1 MSTAGGGSRS
11 TTTSLPRLYLP
22 PPLSSQTGAVA
33 VVPRRPWTPA
43 HPPLPLSD
51 EQQGYVSRVLRLAL
65 GSRVRC
71 FDGRNGEWLAE
82 LVAARRAVGGR
93 PFGSGGGGAALALL
107 QQLRPAQPPAASSSL
122 SLAAAPLKPSRQAWV
137 VEKSTEL
144 GVATLLPLA
153 AARTASGPGTT
164 TSGDAADLDEAA
176 AAVGGDEGRLVAEWA
191 AALASFRRTVAS
203 AVPVGATAPSPHRGW
218 LGPPRRRTAAWA
230 IEAAEQCERLAI
242 PHVLHAPAS
251 LAELIFAWSGREI
264 AQSLRQAPESDAAA
278 AAAARHLL
286 AALVSPHD
294 GATFSL
300 STPSP
305 LHSLVSLCDEAAN
318 TLAPLLPIVAES
330 PQSSRSLLIADEA
343 AAARGRGT
351 GAGEKPNNDV
361 PTPLSALLREK
372 GGRLGAHVCL
382 AVGPEGGWTERERQA
397 ATAAAILAPSSVAR
411 VGLGPHVLRGE
422 TASIAGLAALR
433 MMGYGGGDGNAE
445 TGRG

>member
-1 MSTAGGGSRS
+1 MSTTGSGSRS
-11 TTTSLPRLYLP
+11 TTTTSLPRLYLP

-51 EQQGYVSRVLRLAL
+51 EQQGYVSRVLRLAP

-71 FDGRNGEWLAE
+71 VDGRNGEWLAE

-107 QQLRPAQPPAASSSL
+107 QQLRPAQPPAVPSSL

-191 AALASFRRTVAS
+191 AALASFRRTAAS

-218 LGPPRRRTAAWA
+218 IGPPRRRTAAWA
-230 IEAAEQCERLAI
+230 IEAAEQCERLTI

-264 AQSLRQAPESDAAA
+264 AQRLRQAPESDAAA

-286 AALVSPHD
+286 AALVSPQD
-294 GATFSL
+294 GASFSL

-343 AAARGRGT
+343 AAVRGWGT
-351 GAGEKPNNDV
+351 GASEKLDGT

-372 GGRLGAHVCL
+372 EGRLGAHVCL

-397 ATAAAILAPSSVAR
+397 ATAAAVLAPSSVAR

-433 MMGYGGGDGNAE
+433 MMGHGGGDGDAE
-445 TGRG
+445 